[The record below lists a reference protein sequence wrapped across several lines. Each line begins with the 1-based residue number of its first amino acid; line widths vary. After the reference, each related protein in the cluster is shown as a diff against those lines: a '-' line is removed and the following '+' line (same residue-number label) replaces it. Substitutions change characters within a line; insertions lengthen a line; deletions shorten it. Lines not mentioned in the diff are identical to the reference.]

1 MKIKFQYYDG
11 DTWEDT
17 PDKVAESPDKGVI
30 RMWGKTEDTEVVCVY
45 DDFYYV
51 FPNGD
56 GTFTF
61 GSGTN
66 QRQFTLVPGALGIP
80 GQERFK
86 LPASATVR
94 LGKQVSQEE
103 AVEFKLIDEG
113 GKLLSEK
120 ATVYVEIASD

>member
-1 MKIKFQYYDG
+1 MKIKFQYYDWTEWEG
-11 DTWEDT
+11 DPSD
-17 PDKVAESPDKGVI
+17 VASSPDKGVI
-30 RMWGKTEDTEVVCVY
+30 RMWGKTDDTEVICVY

-51 FPNGD
+51 YPNGD

-66 QRQFTLVPGALGIP
+66 QRQFTLIPNQLGIP

-94 LGKQVSQEE
+94 LGKQVTQEE
-103 AVEFKLIDEG
+103 AVAFGLIDEG

-120 ATVYVEIASD
+120 STVYVEIANG